1 MSKLCNRYSY
11 VVLYKPVACGRLISV
26 SWRWIYWTYKFANK
40 LLYSSKGFS
49 YAVYATIEEMNN
61 ILFYILL
68 QLLPLLTAGN
78 VCQNASQDTSDLES
92 TPLLQ
97 FGVFIS
103 QNSSDSNSFDYAG
116 FIPALDIA
124 FETVMNSSS
133 MFITDTGMRKYR
145 INYILK
151 DAMVRMYTRA

>member
-1 MSKLCNRYSY
+1 MPINYYIHRGD
-11 VVLYKPVACGRLISV
+11 PVTRSMP
-26 SWRWIYWTYKFANK
+26 
-40 LLYSSKGFS
+40 LLRK
-49 YAVYATIEEMNN
+49 MND

-78 VCQNASQDTSDLES
+78 ICQNTSHNTSDLES

-124 FETVMNSSS
+124 FETVMNSS